1 MFLHKIFVK
10 NTSRTL
16 ESKNH
21 QKIKNRQPQV
31 GFYWFL

>member
-10 NTSRTL
+10 NTLRTM
-16 ESKNH
+16 EPKNH
-21 QKIKNRQPQV
+21 PKNKNSQPQV

>member
-1 MFLHKIFVK
+1 ML
-10 NTSRTL
+10 RTI

-21 QKIKNRQPQV
+21 QENKNSQPQV